1 MCSLKLSAGYSII
14 DYNHNKYKL
23 KKIFIEELKQRLKL
37 KKKLELETFH
47 HLFDVKNNFE
57 ELRQQ
62 CFLIFKT
69 EKFKQSY
76 LSIVKDL
83 IQTFFSRS
91 ALVQK
96 FPTIRIQSPSQS
108 AAPYHNDNW
117 FGHGKDVINFW
128 LPLSQIDKYNSLRIC
143 KNQNENKSC
152 LDFIIKNKLSLSKI
166 NSFLKLKCEPVVLNE
181 NEILCFKTS
190 TLHGTEISK
199 SEFTR
204 FSIDFRIAPS
214 HSSIGSKPI
223 NNFYNFD
230 ELNVQLRKHIKEK
243 KPKQKKIKAFF
254 YSNLCN
260 SKSAKSQLMLCVS
273 FCKDN
278 SIDIVGGDSE
288 ILIFD
293 YLPVLRNNL
302 ENKNIDA
309 VVVFGVDIFSGNK
322 KLAKSILELAI
333 KNNKKII
340 FCAESIFFSKDKDKK
355 IVLRLTK

>member
-1 MCSLKLSAGYSII
+1 MNSIKLPSGYSII
-14 DYNHNKYKL
+14 NFNYNKYKL
-23 KKIFIEELKQRLKL
+23 REIFIEGLNKRLNL

-47 HLFDVKNNFE
+47 HQFDVKNNFE

-69 EKFKQSY
+69 QKFKESY

-83 IQTFFSRS
+83 IKIFFSKT

-96 FPTIRIQSPSQS
+96 FPTIRIQSPDQS

-117 FGHGKDVINFW
+117 FGHGKDTINFW
-128 LPLSQIDKYNSLRIC
+128 LPLSKIDKYNSLRIC
-143 KNQNENKSC
+143 KNKYENQSC
-152 LDFIIKNKLSLSKI
+152 LNYIVKNKPSLSKI
-166 NSFLKLKCEPVVLNE
+166 NSLLKQKCEPVILNE

-190 TLHGTEISK
+190 TFHGTEISK
-199 SEFTR
+199 SKFTR

-214 HSSIGSKPI
+214 QSKIGSKPI
-223 NNFYNFD
+223 NNFYTLN
-230 ELNVQLRKHIKEK
+230 ELNDHLSKQIEK
-243 KPKQKKIKAFF
+243 KKQKQKKIKAFF

-273 FCKDN
+273 YCKDN
-278 SIDIVGGDSE
+278 NIDIVGGDSE

-322 KLAKSILELAI
+322 KLAKSILELAN
-333 KNNKKII
+333 KNKKKIF
-340 FCAESIFFSKDKDKK
+340 FCAESISYSKDKDKNIILK
-355 IVLRLTK
+355 LLK